1 MAVPRYLG
9 ILSSYGADSRGE
21 LEDQR
26 KPHAAGGVGGVM
38 RIDDVI
44 GSVRCC
50 IRAMEGYV
58 PGKQLSGGAFIKVNT
73 KGKPHPPPPRGLE
86 GLRQGVGG
94 GLRVYFGPLGL
105 RLPGAG

>member
-26 KPHAAGGVGGVM
+26 EPHAAGGVGGGM

-58 PGKQLSGGAFIKVNT
+58 PGKQLSGGAFIKLKT
-73 KGKPHPPPPRGLE
+73 KEKPHPPPPQGLE
-86 GLRQGVGG
+86 GPPQAGG
-94 GLRVYFGPLGL
+94 AETRV
-105 RLPGAG
+105 